1 MRVLV
6 IAPHPDDE
14 AIGCGGTVLLH
25 GLDRGDRVACVFL
38 TSGELG
44 LRHLAPEE
52 AWRIRE
58 AEAEQ
63 AAGILGIQRLEF
75 LRQPDWYLSEHVEAA
90 ATALGPILDREA
102 PEIVY
107 LPHQREG
114 HPDHRAAL
122 PILRRALDAGGGHA
136 LPTLLTYEV
145 WTPLSEHYHVENITP
160 HMRRKL
166 AAIRAHRSQVSQL
179 AYDRAICGLNAY
191 RGVVAGG
198 CRFAEIFQTV
208 TLEPTAAF
216 PRPEAAAE
224 VK

>member
-14 AIGCGGTVLLH
+14 AIGCGGTILLH
-25 GLDRGDRVACVFL
+25 ALDRGDRVACVFL

-44 LRHLAPEE
+44 LPKLAPQE
-52 AWRIRE
+52 AWQIRE

-63 AAGILGIQRLEF
+63 AAGILAIQKLEF
-75 LRQPDWYLSEHVEAA
+75 LRQPDWYLGEHVEAA
-90 ATALGPILDREA
+90 AAALSPIIEQEA

-107 LPHQREG
+107 LPHEREW

-122 PILRRALDAGGGHA
+122 PILRQALQARECD

-145 WTPLSEHYHVENITP
+145 WTPLPDHYHVENITP

-166 AAIRAHRSQVSQL
+166 SAIRAHRSQVSQL
-179 AYDRAICGLNAY
+179 AYDRAICGLNTY

-208 TLEPTAAF
+208 TVEPTPA
-216 PRPEAAAE
+216 RPPAAAE
-224 VK
+224 LK